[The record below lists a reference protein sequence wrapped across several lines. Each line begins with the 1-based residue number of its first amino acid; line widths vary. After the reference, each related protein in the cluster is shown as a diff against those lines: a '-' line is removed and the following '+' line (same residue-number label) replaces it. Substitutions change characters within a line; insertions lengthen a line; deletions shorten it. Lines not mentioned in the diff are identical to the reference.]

1 MAKLS
6 RLLRTTIV
14 TVLLSVVSALPAS
27 AQPQPQATKRPMTLM
42 DLAELRRIGVG
53 TTQLSPDGRTLVYIL
68 STTDW
73 KTGRSIYHL
82 WKQNVGGGAPT
93 QLTFTE
99 TGDIPAGVRWSPD
112 GRTLL
117 FLRDGQIWLLPADG
131 GEPRALTKHATNVSQ
146 PAWTPD
152 GATVYFLAS
161 DPPTADERERTRLR
175 DDVRA
180 FEEDYKQRRLWKIV
194 VSTGAETQLTSGD
207 FTVMEYRLST
217 DGKRMAMQRA
227 PSPLSGDAY
236 RGEVW
241 VMDANAE
248 NARVLTSNAIEE
260 FGLELSPDNSQI
272 LFRGDAGDQFEPTY
286 NTNLWVVPAAGGT
299 PRAVLPD
306 FDYSIEWATWSP
318 DGRSIYLTANMGVHS
333 EFFQVDVV
341 ARRARQMT
349 DGEHYIPPG
358 WSMHAGTGAVVFQVD
373 EPTRF
378 GDVWTLPL
386 SAGTATKAVR
396 ITGAFDALERD
407 FALPRQQKVVWKGA
421 DGVNVEGVL
430 IYPLDYRQGQR
441 YPLVVQLHGG
451 PQESDKFGAGP
462 GLLQSYV
469 PVLAAKGYAVLRPN
483 FRGSN
488 GYGSAFLRDVVNGYF
503 HNMAP
508 DVMLGIDALVQQGVV
523 DPNRLA
529 VMGWSA
535 GATLVNK
542 LITQTDRFK
551 VASVGAGISNW
562 ISLFAQSDNTSFRR
576 TWFGGMPWGKT
587 PGFDAFWA
595 SSPIKDVAN
604 VKTPTLF
611 FGGEADTRVPL
622 SQSLEMYRGLKSNG
636 IPTHLYVAPRE
647 PHNWG
652 EQRHLLFKA
661 NTELEWFEKYLNGR
675 AYVWEKAPS
684 S

>member
-53 TTQLSPDGRTLVYIL
+53 TTQLSPDGRTLVYML

-73 KTGRSIYHL
+73 KSGRSIYHL

-112 GRTLL
+112 GKTLL
-117 FLRDGQIWLLPADG
+117 FMRDGQIWLLPADG

-161 DPPTADERERTRLR
+161 DPQTPDERERTRLR
-175 DDVRA
+175 DDVRG

-286 NTNLWVVPAAGGT
+286 NTRSEEHTSELQSHRDLHSFPTRRSSDLHEQRDRGVR
-299 PRAVLPD
+299 PRAVARQLADPV
-306 FDYSIEWATWSP
+306 P
-318 DGRSIYLTANMGVHS
+318 GRRRRSVRA
-333 EFFQVDVV
+333 DVQHEPVGGAGGRRHAARGAAGLRLLDRVGDMV
-341 ARRARQMT
+341 ARR
-349 DGEHYIPPG
+349 
-358 WSMHAGTGAVVFQVD
+358 
-373 EPTRF
+373 
-378 GDVWTLPL
+378 
-386 SAGTATKAVR
+386 
-396 ITGAFDALERD
+396 
-407 FALPRQQKVVWKGA
+407 
-421 DGVNVEGVL
+421 
-430 IYPLDYRQGQR
+430 PLDL
-441 YPLVVQLHGG
+441 PH
-451 PQESDKFGAGP
+451 
-462 GLLQSYV
+462 
-469 PVLAAKGYAVLRPN
+469 
-483 FRGSN
+483 
-488 GYGSAFLRDVVNGYF
+488 
-503 HNMAP
+503 
-508 DVMLGIDALVQQGVV
+508 
-523 DPNRLA
+523 
-529 VMGWSA
+529 
-535 GATLVNK
+535 
-542 LITQTDRFK
+542 
-551 VASVGAGISNW
+551 
-562 ISLFAQSDNTSFRR
+562 
-576 TWFGGMPWGKT
+576 
-587 PGFDAFWA
+587 
-595 SSPIKDVAN
+595 
-604 VKTPTLF
+604 
-611 FGGEADTRVPL
+611 
-622 SQSLEMYRGLKSNG
+622 
-636 IPTHLYVAPRE
+636 RE
-647 PHNWG
+647 H
-652 EQRHLLFKA
+652 
-661 NTELEWFEKYLNGR
+661 GR
-675 AYVWEKAPS
+675 AQRVLPGRRRRAARAADDRRRALHS
-684 S
+684 A